1 MNSKQLAFAC
11 AQVACD
17 AKASDIAIYDLRG
30 TSSITDFAVVCTA
43 TSVPHL
49 RAIMGDVDKE
59 VWEKYEISPVY
70 AERTPNAL
78 WCVLDYIDVM
88 LHVMAGETREFYE
101 LEALC
106 MLGKQ
111 DQVMKEMKDYWGGM
125 LAKGATSFW
134 EKYIPEEEGRDILS
148 MYGRPYGKSLCHAWG
163 ASPIYLLGRYYMGVQ
178 PTQAGY
184 ATWEARPVLSDME
197 WMEGSIPTP
206 YGEIIIKMD
215 REHLSISNPGGVGT
229 IYYQDKVYTLQ
240 AGETL
245 TI

>member
-1 MNSKQLAFAC
+1 MATVARTINKTDDADKYQTLADTLEAKLIPAFWNEEKQALVHNRVNGQQSQEVFRYANMFAIMYNFL
-11 AQVACD
+11 D
-17 AKASDIAIYDLRG
+17 KEKKD
-30 TSSITDFAVVCTA
+30 AVVK
-43 TSVPHL
+43 SVIFNDDIL
-49 RAIMGDVDKE
+49 KIT
-59 VWEKYEISPVY
+59 
-70 AERTPNAL
+70 TP
-78 WCVLDYIDVM
+78 YM
-88 LHVMAGETREFYE
+88 RFYE

-134 EKYIPEEEGRDILS
+134 EKYIPEEEGRQMLA

-178 PTQAGY
+178 PTSPGY
-184 ATWEARPVLSDME
+184 ATWEARPTLSDME
-197 WMEGSIPTP
+197 WMEGSVPTP

-215 REHLSISNPGGVGT
+215 GEKLSISNPGGVGT